1 MGGGRWHVLFSG
13 ASEIR
18 VCSIPIKRKKTP
30 PFCQF
35 NRRPVRLIG
44 NVSGC
49 VISGKLRQQNITRGL
64 QLQENMTG
72 SYLNSD
78 SFPPQ
83 KEFRLCQGFYF
94 ILHHE
99 MKKCEPSKGS
109 ENKNIIYSNF

>member
-83 KEFRLCQGFYF
+83 KEFRLCPGFYF